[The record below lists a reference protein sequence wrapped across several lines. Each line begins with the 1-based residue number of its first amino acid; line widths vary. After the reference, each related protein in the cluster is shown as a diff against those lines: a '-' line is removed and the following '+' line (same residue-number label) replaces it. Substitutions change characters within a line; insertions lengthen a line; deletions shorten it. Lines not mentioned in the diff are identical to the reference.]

1 MINFETF
8 MKQVFL
14 VICFLA
20 LALTLKSQ
28 GNSSDKG
35 NFSGNFQSNTQL
47 YDRDNKIGANTE
59 VYNKYK
65 SSVDAWLMLNYG
77 IKGYNFSLRYDM
89 YNNSPLLNPQGVYN
103 KQGVGFW
110 QASKDIGG
118 LNITAGY
125 FYDQFASGIIFRAFE
140 DRLIGIDFAIQ
151 GLRIKY
157 NYKNLAIKAFAGQQK
172 GNIFSGDR
180 FSVSPEAI
188 KGANAQYNFR
198 INEKVA
204 IEIGSS
210 VVNRALDQ
218 TTMNAVVAA
227 INSQPLATRFIPKY
241 NTYSANGYGSIGYK
255 DLRLSSEYVYK
266 TREAI
271 KNQNGDLLINKS
283 GTVLFTSLGYSKAN
297 LGRKKQFSFGANFQY
312 KRIENYSFRTS
323 PFEILNNGSISY
335 LPSIT
340 KQNTYRLLAR
350 YNAVTQVLGEEA
362 YQADWLITP
371 RRGTTFAFNISQ
383 VKSLAANGDGKG
395 NAKKLFHE
403 LYGEVQHKFSKKFKA
418 KIGLQS
424 IFYDQQ
430 RYEQKDSTYPTVKT
444 LTPFMEL
451 TYKFTKKTSLRVE
464 SQYLETGQDLGSF
477 INGIIELNHAPHWS
491 VSVGDMVNVKP
502 HRSSSSTIPSE
513 IIHYYSGF
521 LGYTDGPTVL
531 TIAYIKQ
538 VQGVNCTGGICRVE
552 PAFSGVRLTLSSSF

>member
-1 MINFETF
+1 MIIFEPF
-8 MKQVFL
+8 MRKVFVFICLIGPLSLLRGQV
-14 VICFLA
+14 
-20 LALTLKSQ
+20 
-28 GNSSDKG
+28 NDKG
-35 NFSGNFQSNTQL
+35 VLSGNFQSNTQL
-47 YDRDNKIGANTE
+47 YDKDDKIGANTE

-65 SSVDAWLMLNYG
+65 SSVDAWLMLNYAV
-77 IKGYNFSLRYDM
+77 KGYNFSLRYDM
-89 YNNSPLLNPQGVYN
+89 YNNSPLMNPQGTYN

-110 QASKDIGG
+110 QASKDIGN

-125 FYDQFASGIIFRAFE
+125 FYDQFASGIIFRAYE

-151 GLRIKY
+151 GVRVKY
-157 NYKNLAIKAFAGQQK
+157 NYKNFAIKAFAGQQK

-180 FSVSPEAI
+180 FGVSPEAI
-188 KGANAQYNFR
+188 KGANAQYNF
-198 INEKVA
+198 KVGKNLDF
-204 IEIGSS
+204 EVGSS
-210 VVNRALDQ
+210 IINRALDQ

-227 INSQPLATRFIPKY
+227 INSQPLDTRFIPKY
-241 NTYSANGYGSIGYK
+241 NTYSANGYGSIGFK
-255 DLRLSSEYVYK
+255 DLRLSGEYVYK

-271 KNQNGDLLINKS
+271 KNQTGDLLINKS
-283 GTVLFTSLGYSKAN
+283 GTVLFTSLSYSKAN
-297 LGRKKQFSFGANFQY
+297 LGKKKQLSYGINVQY
-312 KRIENYSFRTS
+312 KRIENYSLRTS
-323 PFEILNNGSISY
+323 PFEILNNGNISY

-350 YNAVTQVLGEEA
+350 YNAVTQILGEEA

-371 RRGTTFAFNISQ
+371 KRGTTLAFNVSQ

-403 LYGEVQHKFSKKFKA
+403 IYGEIQHKFTKKFKA
-418 KIGLQS
+418 KVGLQS

-444 LTPFMEL
+444 ITPFMEL
-451 TYKFTKKTSLRVE
+451 TYKITKKTSLRVE

-477 INGIIELNHAPHWS
+477 VNGIVELNYAPHWS
-491 VSVGDMVNVKP
+491 FSVGDMVNITP
-502 HRSSSSTIPSE
+502 HRSPSSTIPSE

-521 LGYTDGPTVL
+521 IGFTEGATVL
-531 TIAYIKQ
+531 TLAYIKQ